1 MSDNELPDGSATP
14 ADDEISLIDLFA
26 VLLKYKKMIIGITVT
41 AAVGILFFSIL
52 SLKLPAD
59 KSPLPNKYTPSVSML
74 INDTTSSQSGLS
86 SVLSSSGLGSLASM
100 AGVNVGGS
108 SYSSLA
114 VYLAGSNS
122 FLDSV
127 VDKFDLIKKWKIE
140 RSPRATSR
148 KILEKKIAADYDE
161 DSGVFTL
168 SFTDIDPDFAQK
180 VVNFS
185 VDYMENMFNK
195 LGLDQN
201 KIKKE
206 NLEKNIEAT
215 YKEILKLQKQTQDL
229 ASSVA
234 GGHSAWSIPTI
245 TTETTKIE
253 MELAAQKQV
262 FTSLKTQYELLK
274 VEMSSQTP
282 IFQILE
288 RPEIP
293 DMKSQPS
300 RGKLCII
307 VTFAAFF
314 IAVFLAFLRNAWN
327 TVKKDPEA
335 MAKLKT
341 KK

>member
-1 MSDNELPDGSATP
+1 
-14 ADDEISLIDLFA
+14 
-26 VLLKYKKMIIGITVT
+26 
-41 AAVGILFFSIL
+41 
-52 SLKLPAD
+52 
-59 KSPLPNKYTPSVSML
+59 ML
-74 INDTTSSQSGLS
+74 INDTTSSQGGIS
-86 SVLSSSGLGSLASM
+86 SMLSSSGLGSLASL
-100 AGVNVGGS
+100 AGVNVGGGS
-108 SYSSLA
+108 SYSALA

-127 VDKFDLIKKWKIE
+127 VDEFGLVKKWKIKKY
-140 RSPRATSR
+140 PRATSR
-148 KILEKKIAADYDE
+148 KMLAKKIKADYDE

-168 SFTDIDPDFAQK
+168 SFTDIDPEFAQK

-185 VDYMENMFNK
+185 VDYMGAMFDK

-206 NLEKNIEAT
+206 NLEKNIDAS
-215 YKEILKLQKQTQDL
+215 YKEIIDLQKQTQNL

-234 GGHSAWSIPTI
+234 AGKTAWSMPTI
-245 TTETTKIE
+245 TIETTKIE
-253 MELAAQKQV
+253 MELEAQKQV
-262 FTSLKTQYELLK
+262 YTSLKTQYELLK
-274 VEMSSQTP
+274 VDMSSETP
-282 IFQILE
+282 VFQILE

-327 TVKKDPEA
+327 NIKKDPEA
-335 MAKLKT
+335 MAKLRRT
-341 KK
+341 NPTTI